1 MKSGRS
7 TRSSH
12 PNSPTNAANL
22 DPQQLFEKLKKEI
35 TIVIQN
41 EFRSVSE
48 KLSSLEKKMDNIE
61 HTVILLRNK
70 QEVQEKEVVR
80 LSQELHCLQRD
91 LPDELMHEI
100 ELRMKKRKNVIVS
113 GIPESR
119 AGNVDERKNC
129 DEREMMKLF
138 DTIDLTP
145 NISDVIRLGKISE
158 RGHRILRVTFA
169 KEEERNHV
177 LRRARLL
184 SKYNDYKNVYL
195 QPDRTPYE
203 LQQHS
208 KLRQELKERR
218 DSGEDVI
225 IYKNQIINRNDV
237 NNKQNFQ

>member
-61 HTVILLRNK
+61 HTVILLINK
-70 QEVQEKEVVR
+70 QEVQEK
-80 LSQELHCLQRD
+80 ELHCLQRD

-145 NISDVIRLGKISE
+145 NISDVIRLGKS
-158 RGHRILRVTFA
+158 LNVVTVFCA
-169 KEEERNHV
+169 
-177 LRRARLL
+177 
-184 SKYNDYKNVYL
+184 
-195 QPDRTPYE
+195 
-203 LQQHS
+203 
-208 KLRQELKERR
+208 
-218 DSGEDVI
+218 
-225 IYKNQIINRNDV
+225 
-237 NNKQNFQ
+237 